1 MPGSVGTRRRLR
13 RSDCSSAGI
22 ARRRHGR
29 GFAYRDAGGER
40 VGDEE
45 TLDRIR
51 ELAIPPAWE
60 DVWVCPDP
68 LGHIQATG
76 MDARGRKQ
84 YRYHDLWRERRD
96 RQKFDAMLDFGRAL
110 PKLRDRVER
119 DLRKR
124 RISRERVLA
133 CAVRLLDRGF
143 FRIGSEDYAEENET
157 YGLATMRKRHVIV
170 KGDTVTFDYEAKG
183 GKRRVQVVGDRSIAG
198 LVKTLRARRGGG
210 HELLAYRNGS
220 SWRDIKSTE
229 INDYI
234 QETLGEGHSA
244 KDFRTWN
251 ATVLAAVVLAAS
263 ARERDLETKGSRAR
277 AKRDAVKQVAHYLG
291 NTPAVCRASYID
303 PRVFDRFDGGLTV
316 GGVFERL
323 PEDPADWPQV
333 QGPIEKAVLDLIDR
347 RDSPAIERVD

>member
-1 MPGSVGTRRRLR
+1 MPRLR
-13 RSDCSSAGI
+13 RVDCAVPAIS
-22 ARRRHGR
+22 RRKR
-29 GFAYRDAGGER
+29 GKGFEYLDESGER
-40 VGDEE
+40 IENPEV
-45 TLDRIR
+45 LDRIR
-51 ELAIPPAWE
+51 ALAIPPAWE
-60 DVWVCPDP
+60 EVWICADP

-96 RQKFDAMLDFGRAL
+96 REKFEAMMRFAHSL

-157 YGLATMRKRHVIV
+157 YGLATMRKRHVTV
-170 KGDTVTFDYEAKG
+170 SGDRVVFDYEAKG
-183 GKRRVQVVGDRSIAG
+183 GQRRVQVVGDRAISG
-198 LVKTLRARRGGG
+198 LVQTLRRRRGGG
-210 HELLAYRNGS
+210 YELLAYRNGRE
-220 SWRDIKSTE
+220 WRDLRSAD

-234 QETLGEGHSA
+234 KSVIGDDHSA

-263 ARERDLETKGSRAR
+263 ARERELATKGGRSR
-277 AKRDAVKQVAHYLG
+277 AKRDAVRQVARYLG

-303 PRVFDRFDGGLTV
+303 PRIFDRFDGGLTV

-323 PEDPADWPQV
+323 PDDPADWPEI
-333 QGPIEKAVLDLIDR
+333 QGPIEEAVLDLIDR
-347 RDSPAIERVD
+347 RESPAIERVG

>member
-1 MPGSVGTRRRLR
+1 MPRLR
-13 RSDCSSAGI
+13 RVDCAVPGI
-22 ARRRHGR
+22 SRRRR
-29 GFAYRDAGGER
+29 GKGFEYLDEEGDRIEDPDLIER
-40 VGDEE
+40 V
-45 TLDRIR
+45 RA
-51 ELAIPPAWE
+51 LAIPPGWE
-60 DVWVCPDP
+60 DVWICADP

-76 MDARGRKQ
+76 ADARGRKQ

-96 RQKFDAMLDFGRAL
+96 RQKFDAMVEFARSL
-110 PKLRDRVER
+110 PELRERVAR

-157 YGLATMRKRHVIV
+157 YGLATMRKRHV
-170 KGDTVTFDYEAKG
+170 TVNGNILVFDYEAKG
-183 GKRRVQVVGDRSIAG
+183 GKRRVQTLADRKVSR
-198 LVKTLRARRGGG
+198 LVKALRERRGGG
-210 HELLAYRNGS
+210 HELLAYRNGAE
-220 SWRDIKSTE
+220 WRDVRSTD

-234 QETLGEGHSA
+234 KDTIGEDHSA

-263 ARERDLETKGSRAR
+263 ARERDMSTKGGRNR
-277 AKRDAVKQVAHYLG
+277 AKRDAVNQVSHYLG

-323 PEDPADWPQV
+323 PDDPADWPEIQR
-333 QGPIEKAVLDLIDR
+333 PIEEAVLDLIDR
-347 RDSPAIERVD
+347 RESSAAIERVT

>member
-1 MPGSVGTRRRLR
+1 MPRLR
-13 RSDCSSAGI
+13 RSDCAIAGI
-22 ARRRHGR
+22 KRRRRGR
-29 GFAYRDAGGER
+29 GFEYVDEGGER
-40 VGDEE
+40 IEDPDVVE
-45 TLDRIR
+45 RIR
-51 ELAIPPAWE
+51 ALAIPPGWE
-60 DVWVCPDP
+60 DVWICVDP

-157 YGLATMRKRHVIV
+157 YGLATMRKRHV
-170 KGDTVTFDYEAKG
+170 TVRGTRSSSTT
-183 GKRRVQVVGDRSIAG
+183 RRRAASAECRSSA
-198 LVKTLRARRGGG
+198 TARSPGWSRRSAPVAAAG

-234 QETLGEGHSA
+234 QETIGEGHSA

-263 ARERDLETKGSRAR
+263 ARERDLETKGARAR

-316 GGVFERL
+316 GRSLRAPSGGPRRL
-323 PEDPADWPQV
+323 ARGAEADREGRARPHRPA
-333 QGPIEKAVLDLIDR
+333 
-347 RDSPAIERVD
+347 

>member
-1 MPGSVGTRRRLR
+1 MPRLR
-13 RSDCSSAGI
+13 RVDCANPAIS
-22 ARRRHGR
+22 RRRRGR
-29 GFAYRDAGGER
+29 GFEYLDEGGER
-40 VGDEE
+40 IEDPDVLE
-45 TLDRIR
+45 RIR
-51 ELAIPPAWE
+51 ALAIPPAWD
-60 DVWVCPDP
+60 DVWICADS

-76 MDARGRKQ
+76 VDARGRKQ

-96 RQKFDAMLDFGRAL
+96 RQKFDAMVDFARSL
-110 PKLRDRVER
+110 PQLREQVER

-157 YGLATMRKRHVIV
+157 YGLATMRKRHV
-170 KGDTVTFDYEAKG
+170 TVNGNTLVFDYEAKG
-183 GKRRVQVVGDRSIAG
+183 GKRRVQTLADRKVSR
-198 LVKTLRARRGGG
+198 LVKALRERRGGG
-210 HELLAYRNGS
+210 HELLAYRNGVE
-220 SWRDIKSTE
+220 WRDIRSTE

-234 QETLGEGHSA
+234 KDTIGEDHSA

-263 ARERDLETKGSRAR
+263 ARERDMSTKGGRNR
-277 AKRDAVKQVAHYLG
+277 AKRDAVNQVSHYLG

-323 PEDPADWPQV
+323 PDDPADWPEIQR
-333 QGPIEKAVLDLIDR
+333 PIEEAVLDLIDR
-347 RDSPAIERVD
+347 RESSAAIERVT

>member
-1 MPGSVGTRRRLR
+1 MPRLR
-13 RSDCSSAGI
+13 RVDCANPAIS
-22 ARRRHGR
+22 RRRRGR
-29 GFAYRDAGGER
+29 GFEYLDEGGER
-40 VGDEE
+40 IEDPDVLE
-45 TLDRIR
+45 RIR
-51 ELAIPPAWE
+51 ALAIPPAWD
-60 DVWVCPDP
+60 DVWICADS

-76 MDARGRKQ
+76 VDARGRKQ

-96 RQKFDAMLDFGRAL
+96 RQKFDAMVDFARSL
-110 PKLRDRVER
+110 PQLREQVER

-157 YGLATMRKRHVIV
+157 YGLATMRKRHVTV
-170 KGDTVTFDYEAKG
+170 KGNTLVFDYEAKG
-183 GKRRVQVVGDRSIAG
+183 GKRRVQTLADRKVSR
-198 LVKTLRARRGGG
+198 LVKALRERRGGG
-210 HELLAYRNGS
+210 HELLAYRNGAE
-220 SWRDIKSTE
+220 WRDIRSTE

-234 QETLGEGHSA
+234 KDTIGEDHSA

-263 ARERDLETKGSRAR
+263 ARERDMSTKGGRNR
-277 AKRDAVKQVAHYLG
+277 AKRDAVNQVSHYLG

-303 PRVFDRFDGGLTV
+303 PRVFDRLDGGLTV

-323 PEDPADWPQV
+323 PDDPADWPEV
-333 QGPIEKAVLDLIDR
+333 QGPIEEGVLDLLDR
-347 RDSPAIERVD
+347 RESPAIERVG